1 METKKRVLV
10 AMSGGVDSSAA
21 AALLCQAGY
30 DCDGAMLKLYRGD
43 DSRCCSA
50 DDAEDARQAAAR
62 MGMRFYVFN
71 ETERFARCV
80 MDVFAAE
87 YAAGRTPNPCIECN
101 RELKFGA
108 LLERALTLGY
118 DYIATGHYARLDYD
132 ERSGKYR
139 LLRGRERRK
148 DQSYVLY
155 QLTQH
160 QLSHLLLP
168 VGDHDKEDIRALARQ
183 AGLDNADKGDSQDIC
198 FIPDGDYTAF
208 LRRQGVA
215 MTEGDFVDST
225 GRVLGRHKGLPCY
238 TVGQRKGLGVAAG
251 KHVYVL
257 SKNGADNTILL
268 GDDEELFSP
277 ALTASRVNWISG
289 ETPAAPFRCAA
300 KTRYSQTE
308 APCTVYPLPE
318 GGMRVVFDQP
328 QRAIT
333 AGQAVVLYDG
343 EEVLG
348 GGTIEGAAP

>member
-62 MGMRFYVFN
+62 LGMRFYVFN
-71 ETERFARCV
+71 ETERFARRV

-215 MTEGDFVDST
+215 MTEGDFVDSA

-289 ETPAAPFRCAA
+289 ETPTAPFRCAA

-318 GGMRVVFDQP
+318 SGMRVVFDQP